1 MQFTNKEVDNLERN
15 LMRGMYIRRLKDF
28 ADIQREQ
35 TENVSILE
43 RLLQGMKMD
52 DNDKPIEVY
61 TETNEVKRPQPT
73 E

>member
-52 DNDKPIEVY
+52 DNDKPIEVN